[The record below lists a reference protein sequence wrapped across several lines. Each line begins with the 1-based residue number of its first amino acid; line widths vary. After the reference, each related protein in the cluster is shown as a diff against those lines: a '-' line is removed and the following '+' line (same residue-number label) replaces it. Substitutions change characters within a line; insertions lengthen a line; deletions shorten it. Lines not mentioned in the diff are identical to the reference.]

1 MRALVIVFALFLSGC
16 AADRAIPV
24 QYDFDGT
31 ADPAG
36 PAQWQR
42 ALDATIAVP
51 PVIAPPWLRTTALV
65 YRLSYRPPAMPRA
78 YTLSQWVSPPAE
90 LLTHRLRQAV
100 EAQNGGITRRRISPV
115 PEEYDLEV
123 SLDTFAQ
130 IFSSPDQSR
139 CRVALR
145 ATLVESG
152 SRVIAQKTFTAE
164 AAAPSPDAAGGVE
177 GLVDASDIDIR
188 NMITWLRETLETA
201 STESGRILR

>member
-1 MRALVIVFALFLSGC
+1 
-16 AADRAIPV
+16 
-24 QYDFDGT
+24 
-31 ADPAG
+31 
-36 PAQWQR
+36 
-42 ALDATIAVP
+42 
-51 PVIAPPWLRTTALV
+51 
-65 YRLSYRPPAMPRA
+65 MPRA
-78 YTLSQWVSPPAE
+78 YTLSEWVSPPAE

-115 PEEYDLEV
+115 PDEYGLEV

-130 IFSSPDQSR
+130 IFSSPDRSR

-145 ATLVESG
+145 ATLVEYG

-188 NMITWLRETLETA
+188 NIITWLRETLETA
-201 STESGRILR
+201 STAASTESGRIPR